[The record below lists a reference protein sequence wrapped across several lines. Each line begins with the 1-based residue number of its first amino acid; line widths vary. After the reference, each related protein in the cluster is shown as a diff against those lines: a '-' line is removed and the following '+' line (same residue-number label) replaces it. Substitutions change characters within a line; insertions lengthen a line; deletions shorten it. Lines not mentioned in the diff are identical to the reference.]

1 MKSIADEIATG
12 TSVADAYD
20 LYADDLITG
29 FSSGATDL
37 AEYEVVKMTY
47 ESELTIA
54 FDLFIEY
61 LEAGYS
67 YEDALTADTDL
78 DYAVK

>member
-1 MKSIADEIATG
+1 MQEIADEISTG
-12 TSVADAYD
+12 TSVADAFD
-20 LYADDLITG
+20 LYSDDISDG

-37 AEYEVVKMTY
+37 AEYEVLKMTY

-54 FDLFIEY
+54 FDEFIEY